1 MAREPVEDQEYW
13 RRVVRSLVFISP
25 FGFVLAYVL
34 AAVQGATWKH
44 SLLLGA
50 VMFIGCL
57 AAAGL
62 FKLRGS
68 KAAGDTVWLKLI
80 LALLARR

>member
-1 MAREPVEDQEYW
+1 MTEGPVDDQEYW
-13 RRVVRSLVFISP
+13 RRVVRSLVVISP
-25 FGFVLAYVL
+25 FGFILAYVL
-34 AAVQGATWKH
+34 AAVQGATWKL
-44 SLLLGA
+44 SLLMG
-50 VMFIGCL
+50 VIMFFGCL

-68 KAAGDTVWLKLI
+68 KAAGDTVLLKLI

>member
-1 MAREPVEDQEYW
+1 MAQEPVDDQEYW

-25 FGFVLAYVL
+25 FSFVLAYIL

-50 VMFIGCL
+50 IMFIGCL

-62 FKLRGS
+62 FRLRGS
-68 KAAGDTVWLKLI
+68 KAAGDAVWLKLI
-80 LALLARR
+80 FALLSRR